1 MRRRSII
8 KNNQLK
14 PLKAREK
21 SDIINLKVQF
31 VLIKI
36 TVKKGFYIMK
46 ISVSVTMKTLEA
58 LGGIDEGFRALK
70 EAGFE
75 AIEYAFETTDISWED
90 MRAGKPSRLYDDD
103 IFRPQA
109 QAIKEAAEKY
119 GIAIDQCH
127 APMPTYISGCPEG
140 NVLLKKYTEKAIEF
154 CGYCG
159 VKNVIVHPCFDGSYR
174 YPKLTRADELALNIE
189 FYSSLIPILQKNNVV
204 CCLENMFTQD
214 WKSKK
219 IFLACCSDMRDSV
232 YYIDELNRIA
242 GEERFGFC
250 LDIGHLLLLGLDS
263 KNAMETLGSR
273 LKALHI
279 HDNDGVNDLHIASY
293 LGLTNWDRFLGGL
306 RLAGYEGNL
315 NFETGGSHAQV
326 PKELLPS
333 MLRLIADT
341 GNYFRNR
348 LQTEQ
353 K

>member
-90 MRAGKPSRLYDDD
+90 MRAGKPSRLYVDD

>member
-31 VLIKI
+31 VWIKI

>member
-1 MRRRSII
+1 
-8 KNNQLK
+8 
-14 PLKAREK
+14 
-21 SDIINLKVQF
+21 
-31 VLIKI
+31 
-36 TVKKGFYIMK
+36 MK
-46 ISVSVTMKTLEA
+46 ISVSVTTQTLEA
-58 LGGIDEGFRALK
+58 LGGIDAGFKALK

-75 AIEYAFETTDISWED
+75 AIEFAFDTTDVTWED
-90 MRAGKPSRLYDDD
+90 MRKGVPSHLYDDEV
-103 IFRPQA
+103 FWPQA
-109 QAIKEAAEKY
+109 KAIKEAAEKY
-119 GIAIDQCH
+119 GISIDQCH
-127 APMPTYISGCPEG
+127 APMPSFISGCPEG
-140 NVLLKKYTEKAIEF
+140 NVLLKKYVEKSIEF

-174 YPKLTRADELALNIE
+174 FPKLTRADELALNIE
-189 FYSSLIPILQKNNVV
+189 FYSSLIPLLQKNNVV

-279 HDNDGVNDLHIASY
+279 HDNDGVNDLHLASY
-293 LGLTNWDRFLGGL
+293 IGYTNWDRFLGGL
-306 RLAGYEGNL
+306 KMVGYEGNL
-315 NFETGGSHAQV
+315 NFETGGSHKQV
-326 PKELLPS
+326 PAELMPS

-341 GNYFRNR
+341 GHYFRKR
-348 LQTEQ
+348 LTTPRT
-353 K
+353 